1 MKFIGSLQGFAAM
14 RVRLEEYLP
23 QKGIIHNDLIE
34 LIRSRY
40 EFQIFPQLTP
50 GMRQLQIFTFAMG
63 KFPTGDEQ
71 FAIGQLAM
79 KEDGDIVLTIT
90 TEQAALVLADL
101 VELLDENLGYRLA
114 EANKIFSY
122 VSNLVVEFDLD
133 IMTSGAE
140 KFSGISDAIN
150 TFRTGMPVSTIK
162 RLVFGH
168 GPIAETNDPL
178 IAVESADFLIERRT
192 GSPYEANRFFSS
204 APLQTIE
211 HLELLERIEQIVKNH
226 AD

>member
-14 RVRLEEYLP
+14 RVRVEEYLP

-50 GMRQLQIFTFAMG
+50 GMRPLPMFTFAMG
-63 KFPTGDEQ
+63 KFLAEDDQ
-71 FAIGQLAM
+71 FAIAQLAM
-79 KEDGDIVLTIT
+79 KEDGDIVGTIT

-101 VELLDENLGYRLA
+101 VKLLDENLGYRLA

-133 IMTSGAE
+133 IMTGGGE
-140 KFSGISDAIN
+140 KFSRIADAIN
-150 TFRTGMPVSTIK
+150 TFRTGMPVSNLK

-168 GPIAETNDPL
+168 GPITETNDPL

-192 GSPYEANRFFSS
+192 GIPYEANRYFSS

-211 HLELLERIEQIVKNH
+211 HLALLERIEQIVSH